1 MKCINKFFCFT
12 FVIILACS
20 SLTGCGSKEFTI
32 PYTIDSPVSSFSVVN
47 NDSEDF
53 ASPFAAS
60 LCIANDD
67 VLGKTDIDMTNAT
80 VAGLFDLYN
89 SKTLYAKNIH
99 QRMNPA
105 SITKIMTALVALK
118 YGNMED
124 VVTISENIVFNESGV
139 QVIGLKKGD
148 QVTLDQL
155 MHMMLIYS
163 ANDAAVAIADYIG
176 GSVDQFAEM
185 MNQEALS
192 LGATESCFKNPH
204 GLTTDGHY
212 TTAYDLYLIFNED
225 IKYDLF
231 NEIINMDKYSTV
243 YKNADGEDVE
253 VNIQTTNLF
262 LRGTFKAP
270 DQVTVIGGKT
280 GTTNAAG
287 HCLIIHSKDT
297 QGRSYISV
305 ILQSTES
312 TVMYQEMADLLG
324 EI

>member
-1 MKCINKFFCFT
+1 
-12 FVIILACS
+12 
-20 SLTGCGSKEFTI
+20 
-32 PYTIDSPVSSFSVVN
+32 
-47 NDSEDF
+47 
-53 ASPFAAS
+53 
-60 LCIANDD
+60 
-67 VLGKTDIDMTNAT
+67 
-80 VAGLFDLYN
+80 
-89 SKTLYAKNIH
+89 
-99 QRMNPA
+99 MNPA